1 MLEEQRREIEQAAG
15 QPVVSTRQH
24 YLRYSA
30 RETPAVHATAGLGVD
45 STVGWNGIIG
55 FRAGTCFPWWCWDNA
70 KQQSLPVLE
79 VPMAIMDTALF
90 TCCLDYTEEQG
101 VAHSIEIMDRVQAV
115 GGCLTLNWHPNYI
128 HEPRMWNS
136 YRTLLAEAAR
146 RNPWC
151 GTLRDVR
158 DQRLEMENLNLPL

>member
-1 MLEEQRREIEQAAG
+1 
-15 QPVVSTRQH
+15 
-24 YLRYSA
+24 
-30 RETPAVHATAGLGVD
+30 
-45 STVGWNGIIG
+45 
-55 FRAGTCFPWWCWDNA
+55 
-70 KQQSLPVLE
+70 
-79 VPMAIMDTALF
+79 MAIMDTALF

-158 DQRLEMENLNLPL
+158 DQRLELENPICRSDIQP